1 MIKVKT
7 TGSFKN
13 TTQFLKRQYNIES
26 LLHQYGKKGVSALKK
41 STPVDSGKTA
51 SSWRY
56 EIKRTSGGYSLT
68 WVNDNIVD
76 GVPIAI
82 LLEYGHVTRT
92 GGYVS
97 GRHYVN
103 PAINPIVDELSE
115 KVWLEVVK

>member
-1 MIKVKT
+1 M
-7 TGSFKN
+7 
-13 TTQFLKRQYNIES
+13 
-26 LLHQYGKKGVSALKK
+26 KK

-56 EIKRTSGGYSLT
+56 ELKRTSGGYSLT

-103 PAINPIVDELSE
+103 PAINPIIDELSK
-115 KVWLEVVK
+115 KVWLEVIE

>member
-7 TGSFKN
+7 NGSFKN
-13 TTQFLKRQYNIES
+13 TPQFLKRQYNIES
-26 LLHQYGKKGVSALKK
+26 LLNQYGKKGVAALKK

-56 EIKRTSGGYSLT
+56 ELKRTSGGYSLT

-103 PAINPIVDELSE
+103 PAINPIIDELSK
-115 KVWLEVVK
+115 KVWLEVIE

>member
-13 TTQFLKRQYNIES
+13 ATQFLKRQYNIES
-26 LLHQYGKKGVSALKK
+26 LLNQYGKKGVAALKK

-56 EIKRTSGGYSLT
+56 ELKRTSGGYSLT

-103 PAINPIVDELSE
+103 PAINPIIDELSK
-115 KVWLEVVK
+115 KVWLEVIE